1 MKLKYLSFMMG
12 AVAAYPKIS
21 IKENGSPMDLYMV
34 GACTQ
39 TQGSNSISIPHPGG
53 CHLSRVDS
61 QEPQFY
67 TPNLLG
73 GSIEYDVNLSK
84 SGCSCNAALYLSKM
98 PAKDESGNLIPG
110 SNGNYYCDANQVG
123 GIFCPEFDIMEANT
137 YAWHTTPHKC
147 DAPNEKGHYY
157 NCDKIGG
164 CFTVAHGTIS
174 YGPGD
179 SFQINTLKGFHVKII
194 YNADASYKVEMT

>member
-1 MKLKYLSFMMG
+1 
-12 AVAAYPKIS
+12 
-21 IKENGSPMDLYMV
+21 
-34 GACTQ
+34 
-39 TQGSNSISIPHPGG
+39 
-53 CHLSRVDS
+53 
-61 QEPQFY
+61 
-67 TPNLLG
+67 
-73 GSIEYDVNLSK
+73 
-84 SGCSCNAALYLSKM
+84 M

-147 DAPNEKGHYY
+147 DAPNDKGHYY